1 MNTDESPGSSKPRE
15 DELPR
20 WLLSKEEVLR
30 RRDEYERYED
40 SFNKGVEE
48 SLRIKFQQS
57 GHATHED
64 LNVLLQWKF
73 AEMPGRLKRSMNLL
87 AEVAPETV
95 QIATEAAFS
104 TADDRTR
111 LRLLL
116 GSKGGIKGVG
126 AAVASVI
133 LTFQDPLNFAIIDI
147 HSWRELFG
155 KEDKSFFDEDEF
167 IRFLVAVR
175 RVSIMHGL
183 PCRDVEKALFR
194 KNRVDSH

>member
-1 MNTDESPGSSKPRE
+1 MMNTDESPGSSKPRE

-30 RRDEYERYED
+30 WRDEYERYED

-104 TADDRTR
+104 TADESNEIEIAAWEQGRH
-111 LRLLL
+111 
-116 GSKGGIKGVG
+116 KG
-126 AAVASVI
+126 
-133 LTFQDPLNFAIIDI
+133 
-147 HSWRELFG
+147 
-155 KEDKSFFDEDEF
+155 
-167 IRFLVAVR
+167 R
-175 RVSIMHGL
+175 RCSRRISDL
-183 PCRDVEKALFR
+183 DVP
-194 KNRVDSH
+194 